1 MSKLPKSIHDT
12 MKLYIKIFVNK
23 VLLKEI
29 NNEIYKE
36 LNHLNKTWERNQKEE
51 IWKTI
56 DRWSEEMDSN

>member
-51 IWKTI
+51 I
-56 DRWSEEMDSN
+56 